1 MKRNFFK
8 PSTLQPQHTPL
19 PHWRQRF
26 VRIKNRANERPKLSV
41 AILLGAATLN
51 FGLLLLIARN
61 TRQEAFSYSTLH
73 PAGLLKQSRS
83 NAAATM
89 PTIPFTIQNFLQIR
103 AIKDSLALLI
113 GKADR
118 SREDTLLFMRILD
131 QYAQL
136 DTAFAREL
144 QDGVRSAKKDAHMKN
159 DTP

>member
-1 MKRNFFK
+1 M
-8 PSTLQPQHTPL
+8 
-19 PHWRQRF
+19 
-26 VRIKNRANERPKLSV
+26 

-73 PAGLLKQSRS
+73 PAGLLRQGGS
-83 NAAATM
+83 NAAATL

-144 QDGVRSAKKDAHMKN
+144 HDGVRSANKDAHMKK